1 MAYLTTVPPAEVH
14 SWAEDFMFQPM
25 PLQLLRPLHSFLAVL
40 QSDVPLQVFTPEHL
54 TDMSSAC
61 AMVMGVLIANKA
73 AAVLAIAR
81 ADLKVVDM
89 VIPLMIK
96 TMRQI
101 EMQSGLVRWKL
112 FASACLHQSGQNQGT
127 YIPVKKN

>member
-1 MAYLTTVPPAEVH
+1 VH
-14 SWAEDFMFQPM
+14 SLAEDFMFQPI
-25 PLQLLRPLHSFLAVL
+25 PLQLLRPLHSFWAVL
-40 QSDVPLQVFTPEHL
+40 QSEVPLQLFTPEHL

-61 AMVMGVLIANKA
+61 AMVIGALIANKA

-89 VIPLMIK
+89 VFPLKIK
-96 TMRQI
+96 TLRQI

-112 FASACLHQSGQNQGT
+112 FASACLLQSGQNQGT
-127 YIPVKKN
+127 YMLVKKN